1 MSQPSSPVSI
11 HNGEVQGEFPGVQT
25 ERPSA
30 STEPR
35 PVLPPGTAELPTGL
49 QPNEIARAMAAAVS
63 EELVRKPQPTPME
76 LVNRLLQLKNEAG
89 EKLVFTRFDLFQIF
103 AIWSQRLRT
112 GGPT

>member
-1 MSQPSSPVSI
+1 MSQPFSPVSI
-11 HNGEVQGEFPGVQT
+11 HNGEVLGEFPGVQT

-30 STEPR
+30 SAEPR
-35 PVLPPGTAELPTGL
+35 PPGTAELPTEL

-63 EELVRKPQPTPME
+63 EELALKPQPTPME

-103 AIWSQRLRT
+103 AIWSKRLRT